1 MAKGIHHMDIAQG
14 IIHPSI
20 HMDTHLT
27 NTHPIQYIHSNH
39 TQYMH
44 NQRTQQDHILL
55 QATLTHTLATALDI
69 PLQSQTMV
77 FFKITKLMNKQ
88 RRV

>member
-1 MAKGIHHMDIAQG
+1 MVKGIHNMAMAQDTQDMAQD
-14 IIHPSI
+14 
-20 HMDTHLT
+20 MDTHLT

-39 TQYMH
+39 IQYMH

-69 PLQSQTMV
+69 PLQSQTTL
-77 FFKITKLMNKQ
+77 FFKITKHMNK
-88 RRV
+88 